1 MIVDTSAMGAVLL
14 KEADADYFRV
24 RLVSAIGRLAMSAAA
39 ILELGI
45 LADNPLKPVRHED
58 VDEAIASLNMEI
70 VPVTSVQVAIA
81 RAAHAKF
88 GRWSG
93 SPAKLNFGDC
103 FSYALAMER
112 GEPLLFKGN
121 DFGHTDVRGVI

>member
-24 RLVSAIGRLAMSAAA
+24 RLVSAIGSLAMSAAA

-45 LADNPLKPVRHED
+45 LADNPLKPVRLED

-112 GEPLLFKGN
+112 GEALLFKGD
-121 DFGHTDVRGVI
+121 DFGYTDGKRVV